1 MVLGLIKR
9 LEEENQVNVYMANEK
24 NTQGVWLTLLE
35 LILSGI

>member
-24 NTQGVWLTLLE
+24 IPKVCGLPYWN
-35 LILSGI
+35 